1 MSASGRRFEA
11 RAVVIT
17 GASSGI
23 GAAAARAF
31 AREGARVALVARRR
45 PELEALA
52 REIEGEGGR
61 AFVFPADLG
70 ATETL
75 RALVDEIVQELGA
88 IDVLVNAAGLN
99 RRGPVDRWEPED
111 LTSIIAL
118 NLTAPVVLARLVV
131 PRMKARGGGA
141 IVSVASLAGRVP
153 LRGEAVYSATK
164 FALRTFTFALAEELE
179 PAKIRVAVVS
189 PGPVDSAFI
198 RSDIDAIP
206 DVVFAQ
212 PMTSPAQVAAMIL
225 ESAVDGKPER
235 ATPRSSALLA
245 TVGYLFPSVRRTLS
259 RLMRARGARAKKA
272 YARRMLPPGPA

>member
-1 MSASGRRFEA
+1 MSKRGRRFEDK
-11 RAVVIT
+11 AVVVT

-23 GAAAARAF
+23 GGAAARAF

-45 PELEALA
+45 AELEALA
-52 REIEGEGGR
+52 REIEAEGGR
-61 AFVFPADLG
+61 ATVFPADLG

-75 RALVDEIVQELGA
+75 RGLVDAIVLELGT

-111 LTSIIAL
+111 LAGIIAL
-118 NLTAPVVLARLVV
+118 NLTAPVVLARLVI
-131 PRMKARGGGA
+131 PRMKAQGGGA

-153 LRGEAVYSATK
+153 LRGEATYSATK
-164 FALRTFTFALAEELE
+164 FGLRTFTFALAEELE
-179 PAKIRVAVVS
+179 GSNVRAAVVS

-212 PMTSPAQVAAMIL
+212 PMTSLPRVAAMIL
-225 ESAVDGKPER
+225 DSAIDGKPER
-235 ATPRSSALLA
+235 ATPRSSAMLA
-245 TVGYLFPSVRRTLS
+245 TVGYLFPRVRRALS
-259 RLMRARGARAKKA
+259 TLMRARGARAKKA
-272 YARRMLPPGPA
+272 YARRLIPPGPA